1 MPNVKSPP
9 ARVKIPLG
17 QSGGYRAI
25 AEREIDSR
33 LLRHFLAVAE
43 SRSFTAAAEALN
55 LTQPGLTKSVHKLE
69 QILSVK
75 LLERHRTGVE
85 PTPFGEALASRA
97 RLIELELAH
106 ALSEIESMKGGLTG
120 TVNVGV
126 GPSFINCVSQVVLAM
141 QVQRPNVRVNISVAV
156 MDTLLAGLISAGF
169 DIICTSLEFPSYP
182 EITKE
187 PLGVGEHLVISAAD
201 HALQHRGAVN
211 PKDLLAY
218 PWVAFSKDNMGIAR
232 MGAVFAANR
241 LRPPRITSTTNSI
254 EVMFDLVT
262 KSNCLTSIPAS
273 LRINA
278 LARGLA
284 ELPVKGAL
292 WQATLGIAYRRSAA
306 SSAPLQAFI
315 TACREVCRIPDRP
328 DLAP

>member
-1 MPNVKSPP
+1 MADAKSL
-9 ARVKIPLG
+9 ATRLKIPLL
-17 QSGGYRAI
+17 QQRGYRTA

-33 LLRHFLAVAE
+33 LLRHFLAVTE
-43 SRSFTAAAEALN
+43 CKSFTAAAEALH
-55 LTQPGLTKSVHKLE
+55 LTQPGLTKSIRKLE
-69 QILSVK
+69 QLLSVK

-97 RLIELELAH
+97 RLIELELTH

-141 QVQRPNVRVNISVAV
+141 QIHRPNVRVNISVAV
-156 MDTLLAGLISAGF
+156 MDTLLSGLISAGF

-187 PLGVGEHLVISAAD
+187 PLSVGEHLVVAAED
-201 HALQHRGAVN
+201 HALQARGPVS
-211 PKDLLAY
+211 PKELLAY

-241 LRPPRITSTTNSI
+241 LRPPQITSTTNSI
-254 EVMFDLVT
+254 EVMFDLLR
-262 KSNCLTSIPAS
+262 KSNHLASIPAS
-273 LRINA
+273 LLPKAIAMN
-278 LARGLA
+278 LAK
-284 ELPVKGAL
+284 LPVKATL
-292 WQATLGIAYRRSAA
+292 WQATLGIAYRNSAA
-306 SSAPLQAFI
+306 PSAPLQAFI
-315 TACREVCRIPDRP
+315 GACREVCRSPDSHHS
-328 DLAP
+328 

>member
-1 MPNVKSPP
+1 MPNAKSLP
-9 ARVKIPLG
+9 ARVKIPLP
-17 QSGGYRAI
+17 QRGGYRTL

-43 SRSFTAAAEALN
+43 CKSFTAAAEALH
-55 LTQPGLTKSVHKLE
+55 LTQPALTKSIRKLE
-69 QILSVK
+69 QLLGVK
-75 LLERHRTGVE
+75 LLERHHQGVE

-106 ALSEIESMKGGLTG
+106 ALAEIESMKGGLTG

-126 GPSFINCVSQVVLAM
+126 GPSFINCVSQLVLAM
-141 QVQRPNVRVNISVAV
+141 QIHRPNVRVNVSVAV

-187 PLGVGEHLVISAAD
+187 PLSVGEHLVVCAAD
-201 HALQHRGAVN
+201 HVLRERGPVS
-211 PKDLLAY
+211 PKELLAY

-241 LRPPRITSTTNSI
+241 LRPPKITSTTNSI
-254 EVMFDLVT
+254 EVMFDLVR
-262 KSNCLTSIPAS
+262 KSNYLASIPVS
-273 LRINA
+273 LRPNA

-292 WQATLGIAYRRSAA
+292 WQATLGIAYRNSAA
-306 SSAPLQAFI
+306 LSAPLQAFI
-315 TACREVCRIPDRP
+315 GACREVCRSPR
-328 DLAP
+328 

>member
-1 MPNVKSPP
+1 MAEARSPS
-9 ARVKIPLG
+9 ARVRVPLPTR
-17 QSGGYRAI
+17 GGYRTA

-43 SRSFTAAAEALN
+43 CKSFTAAAEVLH
-55 LTQPGLTKSVHKLE
+55 LTQPGLTKSIRKLE

-85 PTPFGEALASRA
+85 LTPCGETLASRA

-106 ALSEIESMKGGLTG
+106 ALSEIDAMRGGLAG

-126 GPSFINCVSQVVLAM
+126 GPSFINCVSQAVLAL
-141 QVQRPNVRVNISVAV
+141 QVHRPNVLVNISVAV
-156 MDTLLAGLISAGF
+156 MDSLLAGLLSGGF

-182 EITKE
+182 EINKE
-187 PLGVGEHLVISAAD
+187 PLSVGEHLVVSAAD
-201 HALQHRGAVN
+201 HALQHRGPVS
-211 PKDLLAY
+211 PKNLLAY
-218 PWVAFSKDNMGIAR
+218 PWVAFPRDNMGIGR

-262 KSNCLTSIPAS
+262 KSNYLASIPAS
-273 LRINA
+273 LSAKA
-278 LARGLA
+278 LAAGLA
-284 ELPVKGAL
+284 ELPVKSAL
-292 WQATLGIAYRRSAA
+292 WQATLGIAYRTSAQP
-306 SSAPLQAFI
+306 SAPLQAFI
-315 TACREVCRIPDRP
+315 GACREVCRAANLRHP
-328 DLAP
+328 

>member
-1 MPNVKSPP
+1 MPKDKSPP
-9 ARVKIPLG
+9 GRVKIPLPQPG
-17 QSGGYRAI
+17 ALRTI

-43 SRSFTAAAEALN
+43 CRSFTAAAEALH
-55 LTQPGLTKSVHKLE
+55 LTQPGLTKSIHKLE
-69 QILSVK
+69 QLLSVK

-120 TVNVGV
+120 AVNVGV
-126 GPSFINCVSQVVLAM
+126 GPSFINSVSQVVLAM
-141 QVQRPNVRVNISVAV
+141 QAHRPNVRVNISVAV
-156 MDTLLAGLISAGF
+156 MDSLLTGLISAGF

-187 PLGVGEHLVISAAD
+187 PLSVGEHLVVSAAD
-201 HALQHRGAVN
+201 HALQNRGPVN
-211 PKDLLAY
+211 PKDLLTY
-218 PWVAFSKDNMGIAR
+218 PWVAFSKDNMGVAR

-241 LRPPRITSTTNSI
+241 LRPPIITSTTNSL
-254 EVMFDLVT
+254 EVMFDLVG
-262 KSNCLTSIPAS
+262 KSNYLASIPAS
-273 LRINA
+273 LRPNA

-292 WQATLGIAYRRSAA
+292 WQAALGIAYRKSVDP
-306 SSAPLQAFI
+306 SAPLQAFI
-315 TACREVCRIPDRP
+315 NACREVCREPN
-328 DLAP
+328 